1 VSALSALGVEAFL
14 DMVMIRRGLMLSGV
28 LLRGDCRRLL
38 LGAWLVWGIGEW
50 RGRRMVS
57 REKKMVSRKEKG

>member
-1 VSALSALGVEAFL
+1 VSALSALGVEVFL

-28 LLRGDCRRLL
+28 LLRDDCCMLL

-50 RGRRMVS
+50 RGRSMVS
-57 REKKMVSRKEKG
+57 REENMVSRKEKG